1 MATVK
6 ASRTEANLRLAFATE
21 TLLSRRCLAYA
32 ARAEAGGNTGA
43 AALFRRLA
51 DRRNGH
57 AQRHLE
63 KLEPCGEE
71 TVGQSTGDTAY
82 NLRAAILDEVHEC
95 RDLYPGMA
103 RNAREEGLEEIA
115 GWFETLAKAGRS
127 HASRLRRALETLM

>member
-1 MATVK
+1 MATIA

-21 TLLSRRCLAYA
+21 TLLSRRYLAYA
-32 ARAEAGGNTGA
+32 VQAEADGNAGA
-43 AALFRRLA
+43 AALFRSVA

-71 TVGQSTGDTAY
+71 TAGRSTGSTTY
-82 NLRAAILDEVHEC
+82 NLRAAILNGVHEAG
-95 RDLYPGMA
+95 DLYPGMA
-103 RNAREEGLEEIA
+103 RKAREEGLEEIA

-127 HASRLRRALETLM
+127 HAGRLRRALETLM